1 MQHITAEEWTIE
13 IQKNHLLTKR
23 IFDVLVSG
31 IFLILLSPIFLIVSI
46 LIYLDSKGPVFFF
59 QDRVGRKGK
68 TFKMYKFR
76 SMYLDAEQR
85 KAELMKYNEMQD
97 GILFKMKYDPRITR
111 VGRFIR
117 KFSLDELPQ
126 LWNVFIGEM
135 SLVGPRPPLP
145 SEVAKYTPYQKRRL
159 QVTPGITCTWQVSGR
174 SDIPFNQQVEL
185 DLEYIARQSL
195 WYDLTLLMKT
205 IPAVIK
211 ARGAY

>member
-1 MQHITAEEWTIE
+1 MQPITAEEWTIE

-31 IFLILLSPIFLIVSI
+31 MFLILLSPIFLIVSI
-46 LIYLDSKGPVFFF
+46 LIYLDSEGPVFFF

-126 LWNVFIGEM
+126 LWNVFIGDM

-145 SEVAKYTPYQKRRL
+145 SEVAKYTPYQRRRL

-195 WYDLTLLMKT
+195 WYDLTLLIRT